1 MSQLDF
7 KNELNKEQYEVVT
20 SGKGPHL
27 VLAGAGSGK
36 TRTLTYRAAWL
47 VDSGVDPARI
57 LLLTFTN
64 KAASEMIARVRHL
77 LGIRKDAKFP
87 LWGGTFHS
95 VANRLLRIYGKAIGV
110 EPNFTIMDSDD
121 SESLIKMISKEMLVN
136 MSEKNKPS
144 ASLFKETIS
153 FATNSKLSIEE
164 ALETKFPEW
173 MPLLEIFEKI
183 AGEYQRRKKE
193 SNVLDFDDLLI
204 FWKAMTE
211 HPEVSKKLQDKWDY
225 ILVDEYQ
232 DTNTIQAEII
242 FNLAQTH
249 KNILAVGDDAQ
260 SIYSFRAA
268 DIRNILE
275 FPDRFS
281 NTKIY
286 KLETNYRSTPE
297 ILDLANDIIKAN
309 NYQFAKNLK
318 AVKEAHVRPELVAL
332 MSHNQEASYIADKIE
347 ELIERGMRESDIAVL
362 FRASSHSR
370 ALEMELNRRG
380 INYEMRGGLRFF
392 ERAHVKDVL
401 AYLKV
406 LGNFRDEVS
415 WMRVLHMYEG
425 IGAVTAQ
432 LIYQKISA
440 LDKLEDILDFKIEI
454 ASKAAKSWSELIV
467 TLEAL
472 LQHKDENL
480 SKLLAIIIN
489 QYSFYLMSKYT
500 DYKYRQDDLEQLA
513 LFATEYDSLELFLNE
528 ISLQESYSAKQ
539 NREQNQN
546 AVVLSTVHQAK
557 GLEWPA
563 VFVMSMTDQS
573 FPHPLSVSEEEREEE
588 RRLFY
593 VAVTRAEKYLFLTYP
608 LAMIRYDGLK
618 QMKPSPF
625 VVDIDSRLLQ
635 YNDLARSVTFAAED
649 GVEYT
654 PEEGSFLPSVDDW

>member
-1 MSQLDF
+1 MSNIDFKSQL
-7 KNELNKEQYEVVT
+7 NSEQYEVVST
-20 SGKGPHL
+20 SKGPHL

-47 VDSGVDPARI
+47 IDQGVDPARI

-64 KAASEMIARVRHL
+64 KAANEMILRVRNL
-77 LGIRKDAKFP
+77 LKIKKDAKFP

-95 VANRLLRIYGKAIGV
+95 VANRLLRFYGKEIGI
-110 EPNFTIMDSDD
+110 EPNFTILDSDD

-136 MSEKNKPS
+136 MSPKNRPS

-153 FATNSKLSIEE
+153 FATNSKLSIKD
-164 ALETKFPEW
+164 ALDTKFPEW
-173 MPLLEIFEKI
+173 MPLLEIFEKV
-183 AGEYQRRKKE
+183 AGEYKRRKKE
-193 SNVLDFDDLLI
+193 SNVLDFDDLLVY
-204 FWKAMTE
+204 WKVLTE
-211 HPEVSKKLQDKWDY
+211 HPVASKKLQDKWDY

-242 FNLAQTH
+242 FNLSQKH

-268 DIRNILE
+268 DIKNILE
-275 FPDRFS
+275 FPDKFEG
-281 NTKIY
+281 TKVH

-297 ILDLANDIIKAN
+297 ILDLANNIIKEN
-309 NYQFAKNLK
+309 NYQFAKDLK
-318 AVKEAHVRPELVAL
+318 AVKESHVRPQLAAL
-332 MSHNQEASYIADKIE
+332 MSHNQEASYIADNIE
-347 ELIERGMRESDIAVL
+347 NLVERGLNPQDIAVL
-362 FRASSHSR
+362 FRASSNSR

-380 INYEMRGGLRFF
+380 INYEMRGGIRFF

-401 AYLKV
+401 AYLKI

-432 LIYQKISA
+432 MIYQKIA
-440 LDKLEDILDFKIEI
+440 ELDKLDDILDFKMSI
-454 ASKAAKSWSELIV
+454 ATKAASSWSELV
-467 TLEAL
+467 AVFDAL
-472 LQHKDENL
+472 IRHKEENL
-480 SKLLAIIIN
+480 SKILTIIID
-489 QYSFYLMSKYT
+489 QYAAYLVSKYT

-528 ISLQESYSAKQ
+528 ISLQESYSAQQ
-539 NREQNQN
+539 NREQNKN

-593 VAVTRAEKYLFLTYP
+593 VAVTRAAKYLFLTYP

-625 VVDIDSRLLQ
+625 IRDIDSQLLQ
-635 YNDLARSVTFAAED
+635 YNDLARSATYSEED
-649 GVEYT
+649 GVQYE
-654 PEEGSFLPSVDDW
+654 PEEGGFLPSVDDW